1 MTLAAMTFATADVC
15 DAHDEGVAVAEPLF
29 RDYGGARRFAGEI
42 ATVKTF
48 EDNAVVRIALEQP
61 GGGRVLVVD
70 GGGSTRCAL
79 LGDRLAELAR
89 SNGWAG
95 VVVNGAVRDVEALAS
110 LPIGVK
116 ALASCPRRSAKAGTG
131 VAGIEVEFAGVTF
144 RPGGWLYAD
153 ADGIVVARAEL
164 A

>member
-1 MTLAAMTFATADVC
+1 MIFADATFATADLC
-15 DAHDEGVAVAEPLF
+15 DAHDAEVAVAEPLF

-48 EDNAVVRIALEQP
+48 EDNAAVRAALEQP
-61 GGGRVLVVD
+61 GRGRVLVVD

-79 LGDRLAELAR
+79 LGDRLAELAQD
-89 SNGWAG
+89 NGWAG
-95 VVVNGAVRDVEALAS
+95 VVVYGAVRDVEAMAALS
-110 LPIGVK
+110 VGVK
-116 ALASCPRRSAKAGTG
+116 ALAACPRRSAKAGTG

-153 ADGIVVARAEL
+153 ADGIVLARAEL
-164 A
+164 T